1 MMRGTGMGRGESG
14 DSPAPR
20 QLTLDDWAQDL
31 STSRWSVS
39 SVEASDGGPPHRRV
53 VSSRSQSPRVEATI
67 EGAPASTS
75 AALLTTHEAATLLH
89 VHPRTVQCL
98 VERGE
103 LEAVR
108 VGTAVRFDP
117 ADLAGLTTRLKRR
130 AAEPPSASVDD
141 VQRSRAVRVSFADR
155 LRSKQDERRARE
167 A

>member
-1 MMRGTGMGRGESG
+1 
-14 DSPAPR
+14 
-20 QLTLDDWAQDL
+20 
-31 STSRWSVS
+31 
-39 SVEASDGGPPHRRV
+39 
-53 VSSRSQSPRVEATI
+53 
-67 EGAPASTS
+67 
-75 AALLTTHEAATLLH
+75 LLTTHEAATLLH
-89 VHPRTVQCL
+89 VHPRTVQRL

-155 LRSKQDERRARE
+155 LRSKQDEHRARE